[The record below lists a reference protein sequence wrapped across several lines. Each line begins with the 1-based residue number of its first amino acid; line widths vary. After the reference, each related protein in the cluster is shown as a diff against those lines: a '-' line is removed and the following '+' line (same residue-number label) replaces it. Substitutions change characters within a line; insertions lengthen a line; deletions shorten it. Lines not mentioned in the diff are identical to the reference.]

1 MSINN
6 SSDNKQLKKVLVTGG
21 QGFIGSHVVEK
32 LLGRGCGVIVFDRHS
47 KKMDRPRVENFVGDL
62 RDRNA
67 VDQAVF
73 AADGVIHLGG
83 ILGTA
88 ETLQHIPETVDVNIV
103 GTLNVFEAIKKYQKP
118 CVYITL
124 PDVWQN
130 PYAITKRTAKDF
142 AFLYNREFKTKINVV
157 RGFNVYGEGQK
168 YKPVRKFAPQWIIN
182 AIQGKPIEIFGD
194 GSQLMDVV
202 YAGDT
207 AEILVRALEMDKV
220 ADEVIDAGPGEGI
233 PVIDI
238 ARVISKMLG
247 VEIKYLPMRAGET
260 SKAIIKA
267 NTSTL
272 KKWIPDFQFTPLE
285 VGMKRTID
293 WYKEHWREL
302 V

>member
-1 MSINN
+1 M
-6 SSDNKQLKKVLVTGG
+6 KKILVTGG
-21 QGFIGSHVVEK
+21 HGFIGGHVVKK
-32 LLGRGCGVIVFDRHS
+32 LLGRGFSVIAFDRHS
-47 KKMDRPRVENFVGDL
+47 KKIDQSGVESFVSDL

-103 GTLNVFEAIKKYQKP
+103 GTLNVFEAVKKYQKP

-182 AIQGKPIEIFGD
+182 AIQGKPIEVFGD

-207 AEILVRALEMDKV
+207 AEILVRALEMATRGQV
-220 ADEVIDAGPGEGI
+220 ADEVIDAGPGEGT
-233 PVIDI
+233 PVIEI
-238 ARVISKMLG
+238 AQIISKMLN
-247 VEIKYLPMRAGET
+247 VEIKHLPMRAGET

-272 KKWIPDFQFTPLE
+272 KKWMPDFEFTP
-285 VGMKRTID
+285 VGIGMKSTVE